1 MEFFFFI
8 DVYADRELVD
18 YYIVTFKLDDL
29 SSVELTGSQ
38 GKYYIR
44 GIRDWEKFKE
54 EAYDITLYELGDEV
68 DRFKDIETAL
78 REAYRIAIGEAVR
91 RGAKNIV
98 PAIGFGNPPP
108 EVVERVYPEELK
120 FEKFPEDLDAF
131 LDRIV
136 KEVSLET
143 TERSKDDDEIPF

>member
-18 YYIVTFKLDDL
+18 YYILTFKLDSL
-29 SSVELTGSQ
+29 ASVKVTGEK

-44 GIRDWEKFKE
+44 QVKDWEKFKK
-54 EAYDITLYELGDEV
+54 EAYDITLYELGEEI
-68 DRFKDIETAL
+68 DRFTDIETAL
-78 REAYRIAIGEAVR
+78 REAYKTAIGEAVR
-91 RGAKNIV
+91 RGAKRIV

-108 EVVERVYPEELK
+108 EVVERVYPEKYE

-131 LDRIV
+131 LERIV
-136 KEVSLET
+136 KETFMEPT
-143 TERSKDDDEIPF
+143 KEGRDDDEIPF

>member
-18 YYIVTFKLDDL
+18 YYILTFKLDDL
-29 SSVELTGSQ
+29 SSVDLTGNQ

-44 GIRDWEKFKE
+44 GIRDWEKFKK

-78 REAYRIAIGEAVR
+78 REAYRIAISEAVR
-91 RGAKNIV
+91 RGAKNVV

-131 LDRIV
+131 LERIV

-143 TERSKDDDEIPF
+143 TERFKDDDEIPF